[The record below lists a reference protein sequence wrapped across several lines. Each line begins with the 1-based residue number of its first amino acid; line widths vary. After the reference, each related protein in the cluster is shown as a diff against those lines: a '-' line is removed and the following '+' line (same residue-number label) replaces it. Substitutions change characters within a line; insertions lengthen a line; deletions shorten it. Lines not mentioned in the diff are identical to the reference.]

1 MSQIPI
7 ENVYYL
13 LCYAWGQMRE
23 GEIAETGVAKQ
34 TELVDLFA
42 KVLINGTER
51 VLKQGLDRGYVTRSE
66 ATSRP
71 RGRIDF
77 DTSLKRVLL
86 PRAQVHC
93 QYDTLSRDVLH
104 NRILKSTLGHLAGVE
119 SIDDDL
125 RRDLLSL
132 QGRFGEVG
140 DVPLRRSQFQRVQ
153 LHSNNAFYRFLMN
166 VCSLV
171 ERNLDL
177 TEEGGGQQFRDF
189 LRDEATMSRLFEK
202 FVLNFYDHEQEVYDV
217 SAPYIYWDVEGDA
230 PDRLP
235 RMETDVVLSSSGRTI
250 ILDAKFYKNP
260 LASNWEQDRYR
271 SEHLYQLFSYLQ
283 NAETKGERW
292 EDAEGILLYA
302 ATDTGIN
309 EKAFEVRG
317 HQMQVCS
324 VDLDQKWWKIQDDLF
339 TLVDVSHEDGR
350 VGS

>member
-23 GEIAETGVAKQ
+23 GKIAETGAAKQ

-66 ATSRP
+66 DTSRP

-77 DTSLKRVLL
+77 DTSMKRALL

-104 NRILKSTLGHLAGVE
+104 NRILKSTLGHIARVD
-119 SIDDDL
+119 SIDNDL
-125 RRDLLSL
+125 KKDLLSL
-132 QGRFGEVG
+132 QRRFGEVR
-140 DVPLRRSQFQRVQ
+140 DVSLRRSLFRRVQ
-153 LHSNNAFYRFLMN
+153 LHSNNSFYRFLLN

-171 ERNLDL
+171 EQNLDL
-177 TEEGGGQQFRDF
+177 TEEGDGQRFRDF
-189 LRDEATMSRLFEK
+189 LREEAVMSTLFEK
-202 FVLNFYDHEQEVYDV
+202 FVLNFYDREQNVYDV
-217 SAPYIYWDVEGDA
+217 NAPYIYWDVEGSS

-235 RMETDVVLSSSGRTI
+235 RMETDVVLTSTDRTI
-250 ILDAKFYKNP
+250 IIDTKFYKSP

-271 SEHLYQLFSYLQ
+271 SDHLYQLFSYLQ

-292 EDAEGILLYA
+292 QSATGILLYA
-302 ATDTGIN
+302 ATGTDIN
-309 EKAFEVRG
+309 EEAFEVRG
-317 HQMQVCS
+317 HRMHVCS
-324 VDLDQKWWKIQDDLF
+324 IDLDQKWWKIQDDLF
-339 TLVDVSHEDGR
+339 ALVDISP
-350 VGS
+350 